1 MLKKLSLV
9 LASVVSAF
17 AMHSAEINI
26 NEKDLEISTKFDLGQ
41 FNETVEPDTT
51 FVGFK
56 YLNGS
61 DDYSEDENGDPVDVS
76 GYVELNFLMKR
87 EVQNSGITLGIGVK
101 ANYTKVDEV
110 FITLPLGLE
119 LGYNIPV
126 SIPMTVGA
134 SVYYAPE
141 SLAITNADNYLEY
154 RLEGSVELIERAAM
168 VVGYRHLEMTFN
180 VDGNTYDIIY
190 NDAAYF
196 GFRFDF

>member
-51 FVGFK
+51 FVGVK

-61 DDYSEDENGDPVDVS
+61 DDYSENENGDPVDVS

-87 EVQNSGITLGIGVK
+87 EVQNSGITFGIGVK

-110 FITLPLGLE
+110 FISLPLGLE
-119 LGYNIPV
+119 IGYNVPV

-180 VDGNTYDIIY
+180 VDGNTYDITY